1 MYGAD
6 SWPLCADFAARRL
19 QMCPA
24 VPSDP
29 HRRPVRISV
38 WCAAHSSRAGEKTG
52 GKTAVRFFAPESEA
66 MLNLWRDFRK
76 VVKFIDI
83 NRGWLE
89 PLLEQA
95 KSLQ

>member
-1 MYGAD
+1 VHCRQKQKRAT
-6 SWPLCADFAARRL
+6 LL
-19 QMCPA
+19 
-24 VPSDP
+24 PS
-29 HRRPVRISV
+29 
-38 WCAAHSSRAGEKTG
+38 AL
-52 GKTAVRFFAPESEA
+52 APESEA

-95 KSLQ
+95 KSKKG